1 MTEMFYV
8 FYSLGFVMIGFAWG
22 FDEGKKE
29 NK

>member
-8 FYSLGFVMIGFAWG
+8 FCSLGFVMIGFAWG
-22 FDEGKKE
+22 FYEGKKE